1 MSQNDDTIDI
11 INDLIETSKDGQY
24 GFETSAEHATSPEVR
39 ALLTSRGGQC
49 RAAVAEL
56 SGLVTQLGG
65 KPEDG
70 GSIGGAVHRGW
81 VAVRSALTS
90 YTDLA
95 LLEECERG
103 EDVAKARY
111 RKALEKTLPESIRTV
126 IDRQYQGVLANH
138 DQIRLL
144 RDRFRAAA

>member
-1 MSQNDDTIDI
+1 MSQNDDTIDTL
-11 INDLIETSKDGQY
+11 NDLIETSKDGQY
-24 GFETSAEHATSPEVR
+24 GFETSAEHATSTEVR
-39 ALLTSRGGQC
+39 ALLNSRAGQC

-56 SGLVTQLGG
+56 QGLVTQFGG
-65 KPEDG
+65 KAEDSG
-70 GSIGGAVHRGW
+70 TIGGAVHRGW

-111 RKALEKTLPESIRTV
+111 RKALEKTLPESVRTV
-126 IDRQYQGVLANH
+126 IDRQYQGVVANH